1 MAKPGPKPQWTSRM
15 WFCTSEEVRAAMT
28 ELAALSGR
36 TYSAEVRI
44 AVNNHLK
51 AAGIDLPEDDT
62 PQLELVDAQ
71 PDGGASA
78 DLQTEPDAVREPE
91 PGADDSPTASGEAGP
106 DHHRDEAA
114 GELIAS

>member
-51 AAGIDLPEDDT
+51 AAGIELPEDDT
-62 PQLELVDAQ
+62 PQLELVDAA
-71 PDGGASA
+71 PAGDAGA
-78 DLQTEPDAVREPE
+78 DLQTEPAAEQR
-91 PGADDSPTASGEAGP
+91 AAASSEAAP
-106 DHHRDEAA
+106 DHHDGEAA

>member
-1 MAKPGPKPQWTSRM
+1 M

-28 ELAALSGR
+28 ELAAVSGR

-71 PDGGASA
+71 TDGDAGA
-78 DLQTEPDAVREPE
+78 DLLTGPDAELA
-91 PGADDSPTASGEAGP
+91 ADQRAAADGEAAP
-106 DHHRDEAA
+106 DHHDGEAA

>member
-28 ELAALSGR
+28 ELAAVSGR

-51 AAGIDLPEDDT
+51 AAGIELPEDDT
-62 PQLELVDAQ
+62 PQLELVDAT
-71 PDGGASA
+71 PDGDAGA
-78 DLQTEPDAVREPE
+78 DLQTEPDAELAADQRAAADGE
-91 PGADDSPTASGEAGP
+91 GAP
-106 DHHRDEAA
+106 DHHDGEAA

>member
-1 MAKPGPKPQWTSRM
+1 M

-51 AAGIDLPEDDT
+51 AAGIELPEDDT
-62 PQLELVDAQ
+62 PQLELVGADGDAGADLQAQ
-71 PDGGASA
+71 PDVAG
-78 DLQTEPDAVREPE
+78 EPE
-91 PGADDSPTASGEAGP
+91 PAADQHTTAAGDAAP
-106 DHHRDEAA
+106 DHHSDGAA